1 MILSYKVCFKVCFAV
16 EVNQAEEVIKMK
28 DENTDDFYDT
38 FENYLDD
45 DEISPEE
52 EGFMRGFTE
61 GLLEEE

>member
-1 MILSYKVCFKVCFAV
+1 MFGAGCCCEGRQHDPFKA
-16 EVNQAEEVIKMK
+16 AEEVIGMEG
-28 DENTDDFYDT
+28 DDDFYVA

-61 GLLEEE
+61 ELLEGE

>member
-1 MILSYKVCFKVCFAV
+1 
-16 EVNQAEEVIKMK
+16 MK

-38 FENYLDD
+38 YENYLDD

-61 GLLEEE
+61 ELLEGE

>member
-1 MILSYKVCFKVCFAV
+1 M
-16 EVNQAEEVIKMK
+16 E
-28 DENTDDFYDT
+28 DTDDFYDT
-38 FENYLDD
+38 YENCLDD